1 MWLRGIHSNVT
12 WNSKIPQECV
22 QVAVKYP
29 VMLHGMVCELD
40 LLGEV
45 SKFGARGELF
55 LIRSKS

>member
-1 MWLRGIHSNVT
+1 MRGIHSKVT

-22 QVAVKYP
+22 KVAVKYP
-29 VMLHGMVCELD
+29 VMLRGVFCELD

-45 SKFGARGELF
+45 SKFGARGEVF